1 VESRPG
7 SREAGSVDASQSA
20 GGTVVRQELAWTD
33 AEDVIEIVDRK
44 GSARVPAAACT
55 KTCLV
60 THDFSALEPGVTES
74 KYYQPGIGL
83 ILELG
88 PDGERLELTKQFT
101 P

>member
-1 VESRPG
+1 
-7 SREAGSVDASQSA
+7 
-20 GGTVVRQELAWTD
+20 
-33 AEDVIEIVDRK
+33 
-44 GSARVPAAACT
+44 VPAATCT

-74 KYYQPGIGL
+74 KYYAPGIGL